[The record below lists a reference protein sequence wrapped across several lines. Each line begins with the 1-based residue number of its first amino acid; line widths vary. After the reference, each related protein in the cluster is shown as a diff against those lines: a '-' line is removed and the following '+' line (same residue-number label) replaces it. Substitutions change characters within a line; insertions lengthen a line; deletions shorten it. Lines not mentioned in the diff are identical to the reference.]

1 MFIKPL
7 NRSVLAMKRWQV
19 IGIVLLVLVAFG
31 LVGHMDAEEE
41 QRQAEQYCE
50 MVKLWKET
58 NGKAGWPAYDGE
70 RICK

>member
-7 NRSVLAMKRWQV
+7 NRSVLSMKRWQV
-19 IGIVLLVLVAFG
+19 IWLVLLALAAFG

-41 QRQAEQYCE
+41 ERQAEQYCD
-50 MVKLWKET
+50 MVKLWKESK
-58 NGKAGWPAYDGE
+58 GKAGWPAYDGE

>member
-19 IGIVLLVLVAFG
+19 IGLVLLVLVAFG
-31 LVGHMDAEEE
+31 LVGNMDAEEE